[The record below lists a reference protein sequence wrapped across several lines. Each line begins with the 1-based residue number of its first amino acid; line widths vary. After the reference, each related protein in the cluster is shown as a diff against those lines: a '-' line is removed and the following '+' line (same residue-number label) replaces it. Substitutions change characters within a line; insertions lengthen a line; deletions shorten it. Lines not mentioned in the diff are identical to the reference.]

1 VSAVELPRMLLLIDE
16 NVPCSVA
23 EFYGTRGH
31 TIHYVRD
38 LFPNSTPDP
47 VIAKIGDRLS
57 AIIVT
62 WDKDFKKLANRIPAG
77 NRERFR
83 RLGRISYQCNEVRG
97 LALTQRWIEMVE
109 FHYAQALKRQDLRM
123 IVQIQDSG
131 FKAW

>member
-1 VSAVELPRMLLLIDE
+1 MRLLIDE
-16 NVPCSVA
+16 NVPRSVA

-31 TIHYVRD
+31 AIHHVRD

-62 WDKDFKKLANRIPAG
+62 WDKDFKKIAARIPLG
-77 NRERFR
+77 NRQQFR

-97 LALTQRWIEMVE
+97 IALTERWIETIE
-109 FHYAQALKRQDLRM
+109 FHYDQALKRQDLRM
-123 IVQIQDSG
+123 IVQIQESG